1 MKRLRR
7 FIFIALNLLSLMV
20 CMTMVGFWI
29 RSYFVSDQLL
39 YTTPK
44 PLILGVAYGK
54 GTLDFVRAT
63 FDPSAFIETPDSL
76 ALQKPKAGL
85 ELTHEK
91 PDERNDWQDV
101 QPQRQIRFLGAKY
114 RSGQIVFFH
123 AQDITIRF
131 WMLVLLFGIYPA
143 IRLIRH
149 RRRRSGHCPTCGY
162 SLTGNVSGTCPECGT
177 ATDRKATGN
186 PN

>member
-1 MKRLRR
+1 MSRFLRHPSVV
-7 FIFIALNLLSLMV
+7 LCLLLFLASLA
-20 CMTMVGFWI
+20 GWI
-29 RSYFVSDQLL
+29 RSYFVSDQLS

-44 PLILGVAYGK
+44 PVILGVAYGK

-63 FDPSAFIETPDSL
+63 FHPSAFIETPDSL

-91 PDERNDWQDV
+91 PEERNDWQDV
-101 QPQRQIRFLGAKY
+101 QPQRQIHFLGAKY

-123 AQDITIRF
+123 AQDITIPF

-162 SLTGNVSGTCPECGT
+162 DLRATPERCPECGMEIREF
-177 ATDRKATGN
+177 AAKFAL
-186 PN
+186 